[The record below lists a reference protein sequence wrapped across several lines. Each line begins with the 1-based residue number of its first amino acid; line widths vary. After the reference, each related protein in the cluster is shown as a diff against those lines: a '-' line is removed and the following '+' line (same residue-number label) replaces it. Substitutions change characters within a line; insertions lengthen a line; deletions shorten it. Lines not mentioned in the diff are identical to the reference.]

1 MKILL
6 SGSSGLIGRAVARE
20 LRNHGHNLLFLVRRP
35 PASEDEVYW
44 DAQTRIDNVARL
56 EGIDAA
62 IHLAGRS
69 VACRWNAA
77 VKEEI
82 RSSRIASTQLLV
94 RMLGSLEKKPHTLLC
109 ASAIGFYGDRGEELL
124 TEQSAPGNGFLAQTC
139 VEWETAAQEAQAH
152 GIRWVGLRFG
162 QVLSSEGGA
171 LQRLLP
177 IFKWGLGGPI
187 GSGSMWWSWILLE
200 DAVQAIL
207 FLLEREDCAGPFNIV
222 SPNPVR
228 NREFA
233 HTLGRVLHRPAIFP
247 VPALFLRVLFGEMA
261 REVLLASARV
271 YPERLQEAGFHWRFP
286 ELRDALVHA
295 VGRASG

>member
-1 MKILL
+1 MRILL
-6 SGSSGLIGRAVARE
+6 SGSSGLIGRAVAHE
-20 LRNHGHNLLFLVRRP
+20 LRRQGHDLLVLVRRP
-35 PASEDEVYW
+35 PAGDGEVYW
-44 DAQTRIDNVARL
+44 DARTRIDNVSRL

-69 VACRWNAA
+69 VATRWNRA

-82 RSSRIASTQLLV
+82 RSSRIASTRLLV
-94 RMLGSLEKKPHTLLC
+94 RTLASFQKKPPTFLC
-109 ASAIGFYGDRGEELL
+109 ASAIGFYGDRGEERLS
-124 TEQSAPGNGFLAQTC
+124 EKSPAGRGFLAQTC
-139 VEWETAAQEAQAH
+139 LEWETAAQEAQAH

-187 GSGSMWWSWILLE
+187 GSGRMWWSWILLE

-261 REVLLASARV
+261 REVLLASACV
-271 YPERLQEAGFHWRFP
+271 HPERLQEAGFHWRFP

-295 VGRASG
+295 LGRAAG

>member
-1 MKILL
+1 MRILL
-6 SGSSGLIGRAVARE
+6 SGCSGLIGRAVVRE
-20 LRNHGHNLLFLVRRP
+20 LRSRGHDLVVLVRRP
-35 PASEDEVYW
+35 PAGESEVYW
-44 DAQTRIDNVARL
+44 DARTRIDNVSQL

-82 RSSRIASTQLLV
+82 RSSRLASTRLLV
-94 RMLGSLEKKPHTLLC
+94 NALAGLQKKPHTFLC
-109 ASAIGFYGDRGEELL
+109 ASAIGFYGDRGEEPL
-124 TEQSAPGNGFLAQTC
+124 TEQSPPGSGFLAQTC
-139 VEWETAAQEAQAH
+139 LEWETAAQEAQAH
-152 GIRWVGLRFG
+152 GIRTVCLRFG
-162 QVLSSEGGA
+162 QVLSPEGGA

-187 GSGSMWWSWILLE
+187 GTGRMWWSWILLE
-200 DAVQAIL
+200 DAIEAIL
-207 FLLEREDCAGPFNIV
+207 FLLEREDCAGAFNIV

-233 HTLGRVLHRPAIFP
+233 HTLGRVLRRPAIFP
-247 VPALFLRVLFGEMA
+247 VPAMFLRALFGEMA

-271 YPERLQEAGFHWRFP
+271 FPERLKEAGFQWRFSD
-286 ELRDALVHA
+286 LREALRHA
-295 VGRASG
+295 VGGASG